1 MKNFRINELMRTN
14 FSICLYFTYI
24 MLLLYV
30 LYRHNQSCSFIYTL
44 DVLIKH
50 RIGTLSYWR
59 YINRSNKLFSK
70 KYEKFLQ
77 LHKANFSSGLY
88 HTNTFMASNRFFI
101 QTYSI
106 FCNTSFRC
114 ICMP

>member
-1 MKNFRINELMRTN
+1 MKNLRIDELMRTD
-14 FSICLYFTYI
+14 FLICLYVTYI
-24 MLLLYV
+24 MQLLYV
-30 LYRHNQSCSFIYTL
+30 PYRHNQSCSFRYTL

-70 KYEKFLQ
+70 KYKKFLKF
-77 LHKANFSSGLY
+77 HKANFSSGIY
-88 HTNTFMASNRFFI
+88 HTYTFMASNRFFI

-106 FCNTSFRC
+106 FCKISFRW